1 MTYYVNDA
9 CSSLT
14 QVLATVDENGNIKQ
28 TYLSGLGLI
37 SYSESLGNEGNEIT
51 YYLSDGRGSVTA
63 LLKEGSIT
71 DRYHYDAYGNLLK
84 KAGSSENEYL
94 YNGEAYSET
103 TGLYYQRA
111 RYMNPTTGTFIS
123 MDAYSGTTDN
133 PVSQHKYL
141 YANANPVMYE
151 DPSGY
156 MSAVEIGVTVV
167 MGPILTGLA
176 FAGDFMTSSAF
187 RNDDGSYNIEEML
200 MYALEGVGWGYIL
213 TVGMITFAYLFP
225 EMVLMAEILM
235 GIAATGLGVY
245 SVYESI
251 QNKEYFQAGFR
262 GLMTAFSIVF
272 TGYQL
277 YRNAAGIRQGL
288 ARFRDFLRYD
298 NRGCVGGGNASR
310 TVDDFYSLEPSNVR
324 TIQTQYGEGLVG
336 VLSNG
341 GSVVARQGSVTG
353 GATLEIRI
361 SNSRL
366 YKIRY

>member
-1 MTYYVNDA
+1 
-9 CSSLT
+9 
-14 QVLATVDENGNIKQ
+14 
-28 TYLSGLGLI
+28 
-37 SYSESLGNEGNEIT
+37 
-51 YYLSDGRGSVTA
+51 
-63 LLKEGSIT
+63 
-71 DRYHYDAYGNLLK
+71 
-84 KAGSSENEYL
+84 
-94 YNGEAYSET
+94 
-103 TGLYYQRA
+103 
-111 RYMNPTTGTFIS
+111 MNPITGTFIS

-151 DPSGY
+151 DSSGY
-156 MSAVEIGVTVV
+156 MSAVEK
-167 MGPILTGLA
+167 
-176 FAGDFMTSSAF
+176 
-187 RNDDGSYNIEEML
+187 
-200 MYALEGVGWGYIL
+200 GVGWGYIL

-336 VLSNG
+336 VLSND